1 MNIKFKKLTIQNFMS
16 IGEVELN
23 LDELTGYCLI
33 SGINNK
39 VEDSAKSNGS
49 GKSSIFEAIVWALTG
64 DTMRGNKN
72 VTNYNGTDGAYVDI
86 SFDIDNDIYNII
98 RTRDHSKFKNNLFIY
113 KNNENISGRGIR
125 DSEKLLAEYLPDL
138 SASLIGSVI
147 ILGQGLPNRFTNNSP
162 SGRKEVLEK
171 LCKSDFMIEDLKQRV
186 NTRKTQLA
194 SEFRTCE
201 DNLLAENTKIKIN
214 EEAFKKI
221 SDKLDSLQDAW
232 NYDDRIQ
239 ELREAIQK
247 DEEQLNDLDR
257 QINNIDINS
266 LLNEK
271 SNLFE
276 TEQNMIASIKEQQSP
291 EIDSL
296 YKLKNEVLV
305 KKLSIEKEINRI
317 KNITDICPTCGQKI
331 NGIEKPDTTQLEN
344 ELANVLNTYNS
355 YDSQYNEKVK
365 QLNESLSKVE
375 ENHKKQFED
384 INSKIEE
391 NNQLLHDLKVKL
403 NSTKTIKNENE
414 KELNKLIQDKDNL
427 QSNIEQCNFELKE
440 LDKSLVES
448 REKVASYLTQKD
460 DLDKRITIINKF
472 NNILS
477 RDFRGYLLNEI
488 ITYID
493 KKCKQ
498 YCKDIFNTD
507 LIEFK
512 LDGNNIEITYCEK
525 SYEALSGGERQKIDL
540 IVQFAI
546 RDMLCKNNN
555 FSCNII
561 VLDEIFDALDS
572 FGSQKVID
580 LITNKLYDINNIFI
594 ISHHGNE
601 LNIPCDNEIIIVKD
615 SNGVSYIK

>member
-1 MNIKFKKLTIQNFMS
+1 MNIKFKTLTIQNFMS
-16 IGEVELN
+16 IGEVELK
-23 LDELTGYCLI
+23 LDDLTGYCLI

-86 SFDIDNDIYNII
+86 SFEIDSDVYNVI

-113 KNNENISGRGIR
+113 KNNENISGKGIR

-194 SEFRTCE
+194 SELRTCE
-201 DNLLAENTKIKIN
+201 DNILEENTKIKVN
-214 EEAFKKI
+214 EESFEKI
-221 SDKLDSLQDAW
+221 STKLGSLKTSWD
-232 NYDDRIQ
+232 YDDRIR
-239 ELREAIQK
+239 ELN
-247 DEEQLNDLDR
+247 EELQSHKTILNELED
-257 QINNIDINS
+257 QINSIDINS
-266 LLNEK
+266 LLSEK

-276 TEQNMIASIKEQQSP
+276 AEQSMVASIKEQQSP

-331 NGIEKPDTTQLEN
+331 NGIEKPDTIQLEN
-344 ELANVLNTYNS
+344 ELTNVINTYNS

-365 QLNESLSKVE
+365 QLSESLSKIE
-375 ENHKKQFED
+375 ETHKNRYED
-384 INSKIEE
+384 INAKIEE
-391 NNQLLHDLKVKL
+391 NNKLLNNLKVKF
-403 NSTKTIKNENE
+403 NSTNIIKDKNE
-414 KELNKLIQDKDNL
+414 KELNKLIQDKENL
-427 QSNIEQCNFELKE
+427 QTNIEQCKHELNELENSLATSRIKLAEYTVQKE
-440 LDKSLVES
+440 DI
-448 REKVASYLTQKD
+448 
-460 DLDKRITIINKF
+460 DKRLTVVNKF

-488 ITYID
+488 ISYID

-498 YCKDIFNTD
+498 YSKDIFNTD

-561 VLDEIFDALDS
+561 VLDEIFDNLDS

>member
-1 MNIKFKKLTIQNFMS
+1 MNIKFKTLTIQNFMS

-23 LDELTGYCLI
+23 LDDITGYCLI

-72 VTNYNGTDGAYVDI
+72 VTNYNGTDGAYVELV
-86 SFDIDNDIYNII
+86 FEIDNSTYKII

-113 KNNENISGRGIR
+113 KNDENISGKGIR

-171 LCKSDFMIEDLKQRV
+171 LCKSDFMIVELKQRV
-186 NTRKTQLA
+186 NTRKAQLA
-194 SEFRTCE
+194 SELRTCE

-214 EEAFKKI
+214 EEAFQKI
-221 SDKLDSLQDAW
+221 SDKLVSLKNSGD
-232 NYDDRIQ
+232 YDDRIR
-239 ELREAIQK
+239 ELH
-247 DEEQLNDLDR
+247 EELKSYESQLNELDN
-257 QINNIDINS
+257 QINSIDINS

-271 SNLFE
+271 STLFE
-276 TEQNMIASIKEQQSP
+276 AEQSMIANIKEQQSP

-331 NGIEKPDTTQLEN
+331 NGFEKPDTTQLEN
-344 ELANVLNTYNS
+344 ELTNVINTYNS

-365 QLNESLSKVE
+365 QLSESLSKIE
-375 ENHKKQFED
+375 ETHKKQYED
-384 INSKIEE
+384 INDKIQA
-391 NNQLLHDLKVKL
+391 NNSLLNDLKVKF
-403 NSTKTIKNENE
+403 NSTKIIKNDNE
-414 KELNKLIQDKDNL
+414 KELNKLIQDKENL
-427 QSNIEQCNFELKE
+427 QSNIEQCNSELKE
-440 LDKSLVES
+440 LENSLDTS
-448 REKVASYLTQKD
+448 RIKLAEYTVQKED
-460 DLDKRITIINKF
+460 IDKRLTVVNKF
-472 NNILS
+472 NSILS

-488 ITYID
+488 ISYID
-493 KKCKQ
+493 NKCKQ

-512 LDGNNIEITYCEK
+512 LDGNNIEIAYCEK

-561 VLDEIFDALDS
+561 VLDEIFDNLDS
-572 FGSQKVID
+572 VGSQKVID

-601 LNIPCDNEIIIVKD
+601 LNIPCDNELFIVKD
-615 SNGVSYIK
+615 INGVSYLR

>member
-1 MNIKFKKLTIQNFMS
+1 MNIKFKTLTIQNFMS

-23 LDELTGYCLI
+23 LDDITGYCLI

-72 VTNYNGTDGAYVDI
+72 VTNYNGTDGAYVELV
-86 SFDIDNDIYNII
+86 FEIDNFTYKII

-113 KNNENISGRGIR
+113 KNDENISGKGIR
-125 DSEKLLAEYLPDL
+125 DSEKLLAEHLPDL

-194 SEFRTCE
+194 SELRTCE

-214 EEAFKKI
+214 EEAFHKI
-221 SDKLDSLQDAW
+221 SDKLGSLKNSWD
-232 NYDDRIQ
+232 YDDRIKELHE
-239 ELREAIQK
+239 ELRSYET
-247 DEEQLNDLDR
+247 QLNELDT
-257 QINNIDINS
+257 QINSIDINS

-276 TEQNMIASIKEQQSP
+276 AEQSIIANIKEQQSP

-305 KKLSIEKEINRI
+305 KKLSIEKELDRI

-344 ELANVLNTYNS
+344 ELLGLINIYNS
-355 YDSQYNEKVK
+355 YESQYNEKIK
-365 QLNESLSKVE
+365 QLNESLSKIE
-375 ENHKKQFED
+375 ETHKKQYED

-403 NSTKTIKNENE
+403 NSTKSIKNENE
-414 KELNKLIQDKDNL
+414 KELNKLIQDKENL
-427 QSNIEQCNFELKE
+427 QTTIEQCNFELKE
-440 LDKSLVES
+440 LDKSLLES
-448 REKVASYLTQKD
+448 KDKVALYLVQKD
-460 DLDKRITIINKF
+460 DIDKRITIINKF

-561 VLDEIFDALDS
+561 VLDEIFDNLDS
-572 FGSQKVID
+572 IGSQKVID

-601 LNIPCDNEIIIVKD
+601 LNIPCDNELFIVKD
-615 SNGVSYIK
+615 TNGVSYLR